1 MKQEKKISV
10 ALVIALIALAVTFK
24 CIELK
29 YSDLPIGLSIKEKLL
44 FCWSQPFNKYSAF
57 SIGSYSVFESA
68 ILYCYFSIKKY
79 ILIKSKQ

>member
-1 MKQEKKISV
+1 MKQEKKISI

-57 SIGSYSVFESA
+57 CIGSYSVFVKGTERSVYKA
-68 ILYCYFSIKKY
+68 LCLNIG
-79 ILIKSKQ
+79 

>member
-57 SIGSYSVFESA
+57 CIGTIAFLKVQYSIVTLVSK
-68 ILYCYFSIKKY
+68 SIY
-79 ILIKSKQ
+79 

>member
-44 FCWSQPFNKYSAF
+44 FAGVSLLISTVFSA
-57 SIGSYSVFESA
+57 
-68 ILYCYFSIKKY
+68 
-79 ILIKSKQ
+79 

>member
-1 MKQEKKISV
+1 MKQEKKISI

-44 FCWSQPFNKYSAF
+44 FCWSQPFNKV
-57 SIGSYSVFESA
+57 SVR
-68 ILYCYFSIKKY
+68 
-79 ILIKSKQ
+79 